1 MGLSIKNEDTV
12 RAVRDLAALTGE
24 SLTAAVDTAV
34 RERLARVRP
43 RRRVDEAAID
53 RILEHYRSLPVV
65 DDRSSKELIDDLYD
79 DDGLPV

>member
-65 DDRSSKELIDDLYD
+65 DDRSSKELNDDLYD